1 MRAELQYLVLSA
13 LVRQPDNT
21 MLLTLAKPPAS
32 LKSAVGSPGLVAAL
46 LSAGLGGNK
55 ANPNQV
61 WDDSG
66 SMSLAMAVALESD
79 WATLGALYRGGAD
92 FSTLRG
98 GPNTETVQEL
108 VERATQQTLFEVGVP
123 DEEVSEAVTESY
135 VG

>member
-1 MRAELQYLVLSA
+1 MI
-13 LVRQPDNT
+13 
-21 MLLTLAKPPAS
+21 LTLAKPPAS

-66 SMSLAMAVALESD
+66 SMSVAMAVALESD